1 MIEASGL
8 HHQFLIGK
16 RGAERRVPVLHDI
29 ELTIEQGEIVAIVG
43 RSGSG
48 KSTLLHILSGYLRP
62 TSGELRVL
70 GQDVTKFDE
79 GAWSRFRLERYGF
92 MFQSFQLIP
101 TMTAFENVELPLTLK
116 GIAPDRRRKRAFE
129 LMDRFGIADC
139 AGHYPGELSGG
150 QQQRVSVARALALDP
165 PLVMADEPTGSLD
178 SENEANLLALIRQ
191 LNRERGTTFVMI
203 THDEQVARIAH
214 RRLLLQDGR
223 LQPQGKEAPMI
234 HEVY

>member
-1 MIEASGL
+1 
-8 HHQFLIGK
+8 
-16 RGAERRVPVLHDI
+16 VPVLHDI
-29 ELTIEQGEIVAIVG
+29 DLTVEQGEIVAIVG

-48 KSTLLHILSGYLRP
+48 KSTLLHIVSGYLRP
-62 TSGELRVL
+62 TAGELRIM
-70 GQDVTKFDE
+70 GQDVSKFGEDE
-79 GAWSRFRLERYGF
+79 WANFRLERYGF

-101 TMTAFENVELPLTLK
+101 SMTAYENIELPLTLK
-116 GIAPDRRRKRAFE
+116 GVDAGRRRARTLE
-129 LMDRFGIADC
+129 LMERIGIAEC

-150 QQQRVSVARALALDP
+150 QQQRVSAARALALDP
-165 PLVMADEPTGSLD
+165 PIVLADEPTGSLD
-178 SENEANLLALIRQ
+178 SENEANLLALIRE

-223 LQPQGKEAPMI
+223 LQPQGKEAEFI